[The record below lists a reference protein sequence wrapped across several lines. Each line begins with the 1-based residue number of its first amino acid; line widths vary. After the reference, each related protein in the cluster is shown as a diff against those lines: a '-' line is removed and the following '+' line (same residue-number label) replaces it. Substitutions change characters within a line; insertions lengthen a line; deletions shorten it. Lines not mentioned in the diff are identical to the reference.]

1 MSITFGRFSDSFKP
15 KHKIEFWNKSEKL
28 FYDKDYASSYEAFF
42 NYMTDTE
49 VQNVKFSRKDGDFEF
64 EFPQGSKMVKGYVK
78 NGEIEAEADIAE
90 FEKPG
95 VAVMRRLMEMNYSL
109 YYSRFALKDNKIVI
123 RFDSSVQGG
132 PPRKL
137 YYALK
142 ELASKADKQD
152 DQLIK
157 DFPQLKV
164 TGSASVEPLPEQ
176 EREIKYRYFRKFI
189 EDMLKRI
196 GGLNEEQF
204 SGGISYLLLNTA
216 YKIDYLIVPEGQ
228 LMSDLEKISFDY
240 FAKDNKPFQE
250 KNRVMKEA
258 LKKLLDMPKEDVMKA
273 LYKTRS
279 TFGIA
284 NPAPHQ
290 AVLDLFTNNINNIKW
305 YVENNY
311 HDIAVTIYEYLATF
325 CMFSYGLPKPDAKL
339 FHLMINIINQD
350 YFIELG
356 LPEKYYDAAAGK
368 FDEQLIK
375 NKIDSII
382 NEGLELYPE
391 LKFNT
396 GNLKFDS
403 LVSFLKTFIAEMQQ
417 LNFNG

>member
-15 KHKIEFWNKSEKL
+15 KFKTDYWNKSEKL
-28 FYDKDYASSYEAFF
+28 FYDKDYSSSYEAFF
-42 NYMTDTE
+42 NYMTDSE
-49 VQNVKFSRKDGDFEF
+49 VQNLKFTRSGEDFEF
-64 EFPQGSKMVKGYVK
+64 EFPQGSKIVKGYVK
-78 NGEIEAEADIAE
+78 KGKIEAEAYIAE
-90 FEKPG
+90 FEKPS

-109 YYSRFALKDNKIVI
+109 YYSRFAFKDNKIVI
-123 RFDSSVQGG
+123 RFDSSVEGG

-152 DQLIK
+152 DQLTK
-157 DFPQLKV
+157 DFSQLKV
-164 TGSASVEPLPEQ
+164 IGSASVEQLPDSEK
-176 EREIKYRYFRKFI
+176 EIKYRYFRKFI

-196 GGLNEEQF
+196 SELNEEQF

-240 FAKDNKPFQE
+240 FVKDNKPFQE

-258 LKKLLDMPKEDVMKA
+258 LKKLLDIPKEDVMKA
-273 LYKTRS
+273 LYKTSS

-290 AVLDLFTNNINNIKW
+290 AVLDLFNNNINNIKW

-356 LPEKYYDAAAGK
+356 LPERFYDVPAGK
-368 FDEQLIK
+368 FDEQFIK
-375 NKIDSII
+375 NRI
-382 NEGLELYPE
+382 NEIIKDGLELYPE

-396 GNLKFDS
+396 DNLKFDS
-403 LVSFLKTFIAEMQQ
+403 MVSFLKSFITEIQQ
-417 LNFNG
+417 LNYNS